1 MARPLRIQ
9 YPDALYHV
17 MNRGAG
23 RSCIYQNEEQRL
35 LFLSLLEE
43 ITLRYHIEIHAYC
56 LMSNHYHLLL
66 KTPFANLDRAMRH
79 LNGVYTQRYN
89 QLMNKDG
96 SLFRG
101 RYKACTIEADNYLV
115 QVSRYIHLNP
125 VKAKLCKNPQD
136 YCWSSYRFFLGL
148 DQSPYWLKLTDTLQ
162 YFGDTDH
169 KNQYRD
175 FVEADIGTEEHEL
188 IKKIKES
195 PIIGTDNFIKYIT
208 ENFFRKSHQVSEI
221 PMHKKLPIIPSLQH
235 IENGIRN
242 YFNVTKEELLKS
254 KPKITNLPK
263 LITLYLAVK
272 LTHEKSKNIGLAFG
286 GISANAVTQAYHRT
300 KQKILLDKQLKITI
314 NNIEKQIYS
323 DIDR

>member
-1 MARPLRIQ
+1 
-9 YPDALYHV
+9 

-23 RSCIYQNEEQRL
+23 RNCIYQNEEQRL

-96 SLFRG
+96 ALFRG
-101 RYKACTIEADNYLV
+101 RYKACLIEANSHLI

-125 VKAKLCKNPQD
+125 VKAKICKKPQD

-148 DQSPYWLKLTDTLQ
+148 DQSPSWLNLTDTLQ
-162 YFGDTDH
+162 YFGDMDQ
-169 KNQYRD
+169 KNKYCG
-175 FVEADIGTEEHEL
+175 FVENDIETEEYEL
-188 IKKIKES
+188 IKKIEAS
-195 PIIGTDNFIKYIT
+195 PIIGTDNFIKHVT
-208 ENFFRKSHQVSEI
+208 ESFFRKSYKVPEI
-221 PMHKKLPIIPSLQH
+221 PMHKKLPVMPSLQH

-254 KPKITNLPK
+254 KPKMTNYPK

-286 GISANAVTQAYHRT
+286 GLSANAVSQAYHRI
-300 KQKILLDKQLKITI
+300 KQRILLDKQLKITI
-314 NNIEKQIYS
+314 NDIEKQIYS
-323 DIDR
+323 ESDR